1 MLGKPILI
9 ISGFLIG
16 LIAAF
21 MGVAFASAT
30 SGASSGMIWIQIV
43 PVLLFLVAAALLRHC
58 ILSTPIT
65 VVALVVPALP
75 LAVYGILQGAGDANG
90 ATRIA
95 SVAAWL
101 LAVGAGVAIGA
112 WLEQHRPPQS
122 RARSSWMLVGL
133 AWFLLFLVAWRLS

>member
-16 LIAAF
+16 LTAAF
-21 MGVAFASAT
+21 MGVAFASA
-30 SGASSGMIWIQIV
+30 GVLWIQIV

-58 ILSTPIT
+58 ILSSALTA
-65 VVALVVPALP
+65 VALVVPALP
-75 LAVYGILQGAGDANG
+75 LAVYGVLQGAGDANG
-90 ATRIA
+90 TAR
-95 SVAAWL
+95 VAAIVAWL
-101 LAVGAGVAIGA
+101 LAVGAGVAIGG
-112 WLEQHRPPQS
+112 WLEQHRPPES